1 MNWQAVKIAFTVL
14 FPLVILESVFNQEHT
29 IEFYIWKKVYK
40 NICVFFFIIV
50 LRKKERRLEWNRLF
64 CSSVTKILIPADFEM
79 GNQDQVSESVL

>member
-1 MNWQAVKIAFTVL
+1 ML
-14 FPLVILESVFNQEHT
+14 
-29 IEFYIWKKVYK
+29 
-40 NICVFFFIIV
+40 FIIV